1 MWMNCPVCKLKIGGL
16 DHILIKKEGHFRLF
30 LNKKQK
36 SYNFDY
42 KLLSEFKEMV
52 NEKKEFKGKLTLN
65 FLKNKIIL

>member
-1 MWMNCPVCKLKIGGL
+1 MWMICPVCKLKIGGL

-52 NEKKEFKGKLTLN
+52 NKKKEFKGKLILN

>member
-1 MWMNCPVCKLKIGGL
+1 MWMICPVCKLKIGGL
-16 DHILIKKEGHFRLF
+16 AHILIKKEGHFRLF

-42 KLLSEFKEMV
+42 KLLFEFKEIV
-52 NEKKEFKGKLTLN
+52 NKKKEFKGKLILN

>member
-1 MWMNCPVCKLKIGGL
+1 MWMICPVCKLKIGGL

-52 NEKKEFKGKLTLN
+52 NEKKEFKGKLILN

>member
-1 MWMNCPVCKLKIGGL
+1 MWMICPVCKLKIGGL

-42 KLLSEFKEMV
+42 KLLSEFKEIK
-52 NEKKEFKGKLTLN
+52 NKKKEFKGKLILN
-65 FLKNKIIL
+65 FLKSKIIL

>member
-16 DHILIKKEGHFRLF
+16 DHILIKKERHFRLF

-52 NEKKEFKGKLTLN
+52 NKKKEFKGKLILN